1 MKIDQQALSPVNAQ
15 VEASSPQGDSGGR
28 KKTSG
33 NGGSVQDQARFS
45 SLGATASQLR
55 TRLESVPDIRQDRVD
70 FYRQQIASGT
80 YKVDPQAVAGA
91 MLQGRDGDQDGQ

>member
-1 MKIDQQALSPVNAQ
+1 MKIDQQGLSPASAQ
-15 VEASSPQGDSGGR
+15 VGLQGDSGGR
-28 KKTSG
+28 PKTSG
-33 NGGSVQDQARFS
+33 NKNSVQDQARFS

-55 TRLESVPDIRQDRVD
+55 TRLESVPDVRQDRVD

-91 MLQGRDGDQDGQ
+91 MLQEFDGDQDGQ